1 MKHARYAAT
10 SSRRGT
16 RPSRRSAIRDRADA
30 VLGSAPEVWR
40 VKRTLIAI
48 MVASSISTSFVLGAE
63 PARASGRGACSNRAF
78 ETMAGM
84 TYEQRA
90 PKVKALIRC
99 VFTTLG
105 IPQEIPKA
113 VAIAYR
119 ESKFDRFAYNAS
131 SGATGIFQHLRRYWP
146 SRASR
151 YTGKTRFPA
160 WPNVHATNQRAN
172 VWVTA
177 RMVRAGG
184 WDPWGG

>member
-1 MKHARYAAT
+1 MQHARYAAT

-48 MVASSISTSFVLGAE
+48 MVASSISTLLVLGAE
-63 PARASGRGACSNRAF
+63 PARASGRGDCSSHKL
-78 ETMAGM
+78 ETSAGM

-99 VFTTLG
+99 VFTAVG
-105 IPQEIPKA
+105 IPNEIPHA
-113 VAIAYR
+113 IAIAYR
-119 ESKFDRFAYNAS
+119 ESRFNRFAYNP
-131 SGATGIFQHLRRYWP
+131 SGATGIYQHLRRYWP
-146 SRASR
+146 SRA
-151 YTGKTRFPA
+151 YTWAGRSRFPA
-160 WPNVHATNQRAN
+160 WPNLHATNQRAN

-184 WDPWGG
+184 WGPWGG